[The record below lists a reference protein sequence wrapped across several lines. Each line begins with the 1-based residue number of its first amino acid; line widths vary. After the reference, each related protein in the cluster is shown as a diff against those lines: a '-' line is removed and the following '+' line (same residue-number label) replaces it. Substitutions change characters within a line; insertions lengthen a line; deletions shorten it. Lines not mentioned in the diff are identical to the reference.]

1 MLLNQSGRARTVEP
15 GTREFLEGALP
26 HQPPFK
32 ASRLKVRQLMLVLS
46 LKDTQNLNKAAAVLG
61 MSQPAATRLL
71 KDIED
76 TLDAILFERTPK
88 GMIPTL
94 YGDATARYAKALLLG
109 MNKLH
114 KELEGLKRGIEGEVR
129 IGAVTASIPGLMVDM
144 IRAVLSDYPNVAFT
158 LVTEGS
164 STLLPALL
172 DQRLDL
178 VVGRIVGTYSEE
190 QLTFEPLLDEELSI
204 VAGRHNRLLRREI
217 LALSD
222 LAGESWILEPHPSPS
237 RMTVEAAFER
247 AGLGHPLCVVQSV
260 SIVGLTNL
268 VHNTNLLGVLPTSV
282 ARYFAELA
290 GIAILPVVLP
300 KGQRLGL
307 VTVPNRPLSP
317 AAEHIVMTL
326 RRLALGQLFENGE
339 DTIPLFESQAQ
350 IES

>member
-1 MLLNQSGRARTVEP
+1 
-15 GTREFLEGALP
+15 LEGALP
-26 HQPPFK
+26 HQSPFN

-46 LKDTQNLNKAAAVLG
+46 LKDTQNLNKAAEVLG

-71 KDIED
+71 KEIED
-76 TLDAILFERTPK
+76 TLDAPLFERTPK
-88 GMIPTL
+88 GMVPTL
-94 YGDATARYAKALLLG
+94 YGDATARYAKALLSD

-129 IGAVTASIPGLMVDM
+129 IGAVTASVPGLMVDM
-144 IRAVLSDYPNVAFT
+144 IRAVLADYPNVAFT

-172 DQRLDL
+172 DRRLDL
-178 VVGRIVGTYSEE
+178 VVGRVVGTYSEE
-190 QLTFEPLLDEELSI
+190 QLGFEPLLEEELSI
-204 VAGRHNRLLRREI
+204 VVGRHNKLLRRSR
-217 LALSD
+217 LSLSD
-222 LAGESWILEPHPSPS
+222 LAGENWILEPHPSPS
-237 RMTVEAAFER
+237 RTTVEAAFER
-247 AGLGHPLCVVQSV
+247 AGLGHPSCIVQSV

-282 ARYFAELA
+282 ARYFTELSA
-290 GIAILPVVLP
+290 IAILPVVLP

-317 AAEHIVMTL
+317 AAEHVVTTL

-339 DTIPLFESQAQ
+339 NSIPIFDS
-350 IES
+350 